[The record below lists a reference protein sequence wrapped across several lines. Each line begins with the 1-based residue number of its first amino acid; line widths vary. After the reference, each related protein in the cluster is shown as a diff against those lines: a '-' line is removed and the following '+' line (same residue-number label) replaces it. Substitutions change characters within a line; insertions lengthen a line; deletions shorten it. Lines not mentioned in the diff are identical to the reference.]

1 MACSVNV
8 NIVDEDQRKAVQSYD
23 PQAPV
28 TRKGVLRSLTTGQ
41 PIEIREDDVVNWIFF
56 LEKKNCS
63 WNLSL
68 KLSISAWPL
77 KTCY

>member
-1 MACSVNV
+1 MVLGEFIQINDQCYIYVFTFCPLCSVNV

-41 PIEIREDDVVNWIFF
+41 PIEIREEDVVNWIQF
-56 LEKKNCS
+56 
-63 WNLSL
+63 
-68 KLSISAWPL
+68 
-77 KTCY
+77 